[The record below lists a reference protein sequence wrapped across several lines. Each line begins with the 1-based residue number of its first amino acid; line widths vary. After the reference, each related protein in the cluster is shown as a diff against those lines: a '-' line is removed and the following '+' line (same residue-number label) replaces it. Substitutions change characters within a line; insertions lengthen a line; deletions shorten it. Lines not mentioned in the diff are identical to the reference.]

1 MNKKLIKKLG
11 DFRVVF
17 DYDWQE
23 FQIFRKGQKKATYHT
38 DDKRDAIDTL
48 SHMFLH
54 QQRG

>member
-1 MNKKLIKKLG
+1 MDNKLIKRLG
-11 DFRVVF
+11 DFRMVF

-23 FQIFRKGQKKATYHT
+23 FQIFRKGQREATYHT
-38 DDKRDAIDTL
+38 DDRQDAVDTL